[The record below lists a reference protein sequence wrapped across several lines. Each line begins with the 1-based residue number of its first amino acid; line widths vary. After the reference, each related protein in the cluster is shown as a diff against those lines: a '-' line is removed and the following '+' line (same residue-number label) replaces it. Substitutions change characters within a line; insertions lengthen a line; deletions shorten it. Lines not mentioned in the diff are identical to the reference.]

1 MGKPVVTVWEFGL
14 GRVVSLSSDNG
25 NMWSGALYSGE
36 NARLLP
42 SMINWGVGDPR
53 PEDGIVVYSGDMN
66 LGSPGTVII
75 RSNEMPAVVFGG
87 QDVAVSQTGER
98 TYEGVIEPEHTGLF
112 NLEVSAGGVTLEDM
126 AAVNY
131 PLEYRDVGND
141 PDFLEAVK
149 RNGGGVYNVEQAGS
163 LLFSDIRKNSIMTSE
178 EHVSLSWLFLITAL
192 LVFLGEVIVRRAKGI
207 IEIKTRR
214 KGRTR

>member
-1 MGKPVVTVWEFGL
+1 M
-14 GRVVSLSSDNG
+14 VSLSSDNG
-25 NMWSGALYSGE
+25 NMWAGALYSGE

-42 SMINWGVGDPR
+42 SMVNWAVGDPR
-53 PEDGIVVYSGDMN
+53 PEGGIVVYSGDMN

-75 RSNEMPAVVFGG
+75 RSNEMPAVVFGK
-87 QDVAVSQTGER
+87 QDVPVSQTGER
-98 TYEGVIEPEHTGLF
+98 TYEGVIEPEHIGLF
-112 NLEVSAGGVTLEDM
+112 NLEVSANGVTLEDT

-141 PDFLEAVK
+141 PNFLEAVK
-149 RNGGGVYNVEQAGS
+149 HSGGGVYNVDQAES

-214 KGRTR
+214 KGRGR